1 MLNKMCW
8 RFCFC
13 MIHNANKFINLII
26 THLSVNVKQ
35 DVADKVM
42 AIKNRFMDKHICSW
56 QKSSMSNLWLSM
68 LLLLEYQQLYTIFT
82 LFCHCMSKFP
92 NTKCLFFIYLNG
104 YLLLIILCKYPF
116 SENGLYQFSLTFFKS
131 YPHLGLINIFTYS
144 LHLSFWEAE
153 HKIRIIE
160 SLILCRSISEET
172 IKEESEGSFTWKEVK
187 DKTQG
192 ESKEKIWFQLN
203 SSLSLIL

>member
-1 MLNKMCW
+1 MCW

-56 QKSSMSNLWLSM
+56 QESSMSNLWLSM

-104 YLLLIILCKYPF
+104 TFEIVQFLLVKLEREFYLPC
-116 SENGLYQFSLTFFKS
+116 
-131 YPHLGLINIFTYS
+131 
-144 LHLSFWEAE
+144 
-153 HKIRIIE
+153 
-160 SLILCRSISEET
+160 SLIQSM
-172 IKEESEGSFTWKEVK
+172 IKRI
-187 DKTQG
+187 DKG
-192 ESKEKIWFQLN
+192 K
-203 SSLSLIL
+203 

>member
-1 MLNKMCW
+1 MCW

-56 QKSSMSNLWLSM
+56 QESSMSNLWLSM

-104 YLLLIILCKYPF
+104 YLLQYFVNVLFLKMVYIT
-116 SENGLYQFSLTFFKS
+116 LTFFKS
-131 YPHLGLINIFTYS
+131 YPHLGLINIFTHS

-153 HKIRIIE
+153 HKIRIMK
-160 SLILCRSISEET
+160 SLILCRSVSEET
-172 IKEESEGSFTWKEVK
+172 NKEEREGSFTWKEVK